1 MEGFGC
7 ICAGDRGDG
16 VVVMDELD
24 EVGQYLQD
32 MLELW
37 LELELGGI
45 GGIGVDFEE
54 ELGGFV
60 VGYGVDVD
68 DPDGFPSESAWIY
81 KI

>member
-1 MEGFGC
+1 
-7 ICAGDRGDG
+7 
-16 VVVMDELD
+16 
-24 EVGQYLQD
+24 

-37 LELELGGI
+37 LELELGAM

-68 DPDGFPSESAWIY
+68 DSDGVPSASAWIY
-81 KI
+81 RI